1 MSESHFD
8 VRRLERYD
16 STTREYLLAIITD
29 EDHASQVELDSGQI
43 AWQSTLRHDRLHR
56 DVDLQTGKPNYR
68 FEDIPEHE
76 GGEFSWSA

>member
-16 STTREYLLAIITD
+16 STTREYMLAIITD
-29 EDHASQVELDSGQI
+29 EDHASQVELDCGQI
-43 AWQSTLRHDRLHR
+43 GWQSTLRHDRLHR
-56 DVDLQTGKPNYR
+56 DIDPQTGKPHYR

-76 GGEFSWSA
+76 GGE